1 MVEEMIPPNPKEINP
16 MLCVV
21 PGTIRASPKEGD
33 VGMKNTKD
41 LSIEVGM
48 FVGMGFSCVGTVQH
62 HDITLV
68 GICMKNVLVSSHVVG
83 CEVDPHDLVPEDAII
98 LKDNGSPLGSIN
110 FGIGEPLELQNAWKE
125 VLFQLWDEVLWS
137 KKPMSQSM
145 LVRFLLNQLTLV

>member
-1 MVEEMIPPNPKEINP
+1 
-16 MLCVV
+16 
-21 PGTIRASPKEGD
+21 
-33 VGMKNTKD
+33 MKNAEH
-41 LSIEVGM
+41 LSIEVGVLAV
-48 FVGMGFSCVGTVQH
+48 VGFGCVSTVQH
-62 HDITLV
+62 HDITLL

>member
-68 GICMKNVLVSSHVVG
+68 GICMKNILVSSHIIG
-83 CEVDPHDLVPEDAII
+83 CEVDPHDIMPEDVII
-98 LKDNGSPLGSIN
+98 LKDNRPPLGSIN
-110 FGIGEPLELQNAWKE
+110 FSFREPLELQDTWKE
-125 VLFQLWDEVLWS
+125 VPFQLGNEVLWS
-137 KKPMSQSM
+137 RERQASTSIC
-145 LVRFLLNQLTLV
+145 